1 MTEQKNLS
9 NTNQA
14 IENYIQRVTELSQLG
29 QKIPTNEELLIIAS
43 ELGISDKEIATAQ
56 KQSQAHF
63 IRAQGYV
70 SLRHWDDAINEL
82 EEALAFNPF
91 NLPMLHL
98 LINAYLGRW
107 KEKHNKQDEE
117 QIKFRVKQCL
127 EIQPDDQ
134 ESLNLLAKLDQ
145 FVHNYKYQLYS
156 ISAISLI
163 VIGSVIGFFFLNN
176 ISLNLFSQNDKK
188 LQDVKNELIKE
199 IQQLK
204 DEQKIL
210 YDQLSEKIKSQEE
223 IGKDYEI
230 QLQILKNET
239 EKLNQQNQELI
250 YKFNHNQNQST
261 SDSKSPQTNNKTK
274 TKSP

>member
-1 MTEQKNLS
+1 MTGHKNLS

-14 IENYIQRVTELSQLG
+14 IETYIQRVTELSQLG
-29 QKIPTNEELLIIAS
+29 QKIPTNEELLTIAS
-43 ELGISDKEIATAQ
+43 ELGISDKEIVSAQ

-70 SLRHWDDAINEL
+70 TLRHWDDAIAEL

-91 NLPMLHL
+91 NLQMLHL

-107 KEKHNKQDEE
+107 KERHNKQDEE

-145 FVHNYKYQLYS
+145 FVNNYKYQLWG
-156 ISAISLI
+156 ISTISLI
-163 VIGSVIGFFFLNN
+163 LVGSGIGFFFLNN

-188 LQDVKNELIKE
+188 LQSVKEELVKE

-210 YDQLSEKIKSQEE
+210 YNQLLEKVKNQEE
-223 IGKDYEI
+223 IDKDS
-230 QLQILKNET
+230 QLQIQILKSEL
-239 EKLNQQNQELI
+239 EKLNQQNQELSN
-250 YKFNHNQNQST
+250 KLNNQNKSI
-261 SDSKSPQTNNKTK
+261 SDIKSPQINNKTE
-274 TKSP
+274 TNLP

>member
-1 MTEQKNLS
+1 MTDHKNLS

-14 IENYIQRVTELSQLG
+14 IETYIQRVTELSQLG
-29 QKIPTNEELLIIAS
+29 QKIPTNEELLTIAS
-43 ELGISDKEIATAQ
+43 ELGISDKEITSAQ

-70 SLRHWDDAINEL
+70 TLRHWDDAIAEL

-107 KEKHNKQDEE
+107 KERHNKQDEE
-117 QIKFRVKQCL
+117 LIKFRVKQCL

-134 ESLNLLAKLDQ
+134 ESLNFLAKLDQ
-145 FVHNYKYQLYS
+145 FVNNYKYQLWG
-156 ISAISLI
+156 ITGISLI
-163 VIGSVIGFFFLNN
+163 IIGSGIGFFLLNN

-188 LQDVKNELIKE
+188 IQGVKDELVNEIK
-199 IQQLK
+199 QLK

-210 YDQLSEKIKSQEE
+210 YEQLSEKVKIQEE
-223 IGKDYEI
+223 IDKDS
-230 QLQILKNET
+230 QLQIQILKNEIQ
-239 EKLNQQNQELI
+239 KLNQQNQELNN
-250 YKFNHNQNQST
+250 KLNNQNKPIP
-261 SDSKSPQTNNKTK
+261 DIESPQINNKTE

>member
-1 MTEQKNLS
+1 MTEHKNLL
-9 NTNQA
+9 TPNQA
-14 IENYIQRVTELSQLG
+14 IETYIQRVTELSQLG
-29 QKIPTNEELLIIAS
+29 QKIPTNEELLTIAS
-43 ELGISDKEIATAQ
+43 ELGISDKEIASAQ

-70 SLRHWDDAINEL
+70 TLLHWDDAINEL

-107 KEKHNKQDEE
+107 KQRHNKQDEE

-134 ESLNLLAKLDQ
+134 ESLKLLAKLDQ
-145 FVHNYKYQLYS
+145 FVNNYKYQLWG
-156 ISAISLI
+156 IGAVILI
-163 VIGSVIGFFFLNN
+163 LIGSGIGFFFLNN

-188 LQDVKNELIKE
+188 IQSVKNELVRE

-210 YDQLSEKIKSQEE
+210 YDQLSAKIKSQEE
-223 IGKDYEI
+223 IDKDS
-230 QLQILKNET
+230 QLQIEILKNEIQ
-239 EKLNQQNQELI
+239 KLNQQNQELNN
-250 YKFNHNQNQST
+250 KLNNQNQST
-261 SDSKSPQTNNKTK
+261 SDIKSPLIHNKTK

>member
-1 MTEQKNLS
+1 MTDHKNLS

-14 IENYIQRVTELSQLG
+14 IETYIQRVTELSQLG
-29 QKIPTNEELLIIAS
+29 QKIPTNEELLTIAS
-43 ELGISDKEIATAQ
+43 ELGISDKEITSAQ

-70 SLRHWDDAINEL
+70 TLRHWDDAIAEL

-107 KEKHNKQDEE
+107 KERHNKQDEE
-117 QIKFRVKQCL
+117 LIKFRVKQCL

-134 ESLNLLAKLDQ
+134 ESLNFLAKLDQ
-145 FVHNYKYQLYS
+145 FVNNYKYQLWG
-156 ISAISLI
+156 ITGISLI
-163 VIGSVIGFFFLNN
+163 IIGSGIGFFLLNN

-188 LQDVKNELIKE
+188 IQGVKDELINE
-199 IQQLK
+199 IKQLK

-210 YDQLSEKIKSQEE
+210 YEQLSEKVKIQEE
-223 IGKDYEI
+223 IDKDS
-230 QLQILKNET
+230 QLQIQILKNEIQ
-239 EKLNQQNQELI
+239 KLNQQNQELNN
-250 YKFNHNQNQST
+250 KLNNQNKPIP
-261 SDSKSPQTNNKTK
+261 DIKSPQINNKTE